1 MEMRCRTYIFVL
13 TLSFLCSVDVNS
25 ASALPA
31 KTFDVLKY
39 GAVGDG
45 KTDNTEAFVKA
56 WKDACSYGG
65 RSRVWIPRGTF
76 LLESVSFEGS
86 CNGSMAFLV
95 KGTLTAPT
103 DPDKFYT
110 DTWIG
115 FRYLSDLT
123 VKGGGV
129 LDGQGHAAW
138 PYNDCRKNSQCKP
151 LPATLRFDFITNSR
165 VYNLR
170 SINSKSSHINLFA
183 CENINLSYI
192 TLRAP
197 ADSPNTDG
205 IHVGSSTKIKISHA
219 DIRTGDDCISMVS
232 GSQNIDIHDVSC
244 GPGHG
249 ISIGSLGR
257 SHEHE
262 YVMGIS
268 VRNCTFIGSDNGLR
282 IKTWAPSLYSVA
294 SDIVFQD
301 IIMKNSRNPI
311 VIDQQYCPTSPPHCY
326 VQGGSSSSAV
336 QIKDVT
342 FKNIWGVSST
352 KVAMKLQCSRALP
365 CRNVKLININLAY
378 NGPGGRAMSMCS
390 HVIGSSSGKLV
401 PSGCL

>member
-1 MEMRCRTYIFVL
+1 MDIYYMFVVIL
-13 TLSFLCSVDVNS
+13 ISFLCTTVN
-25 ASALPA
+25 ALPS
-31 KTFDVLKY
+31 KTFDVVKY

-45 KTDNTEAFVKA
+45 KTDNTQAFVRA
-56 WKDACSYGG
+56 WKDACAYGG
-65 RSRVWIPRGTF
+65 RSRVWIPAGGTF
-76 LLESVSFEGS
+76 LLRSVSFEGS

-95 KGTLTAPT
+95 KGTLKAPT
-103 DPDKFYT
+103 DPAAGDFFT

-115 FRYLSDLT
+115 FRYISDLT

-138 PYNDCRKNSQCKP
+138 PYNDCHSNTQCKP
-151 LPATLRFDFITNSR
+151 LPATL
-165 VYNLR
+165 
-170 SINSKSSHINLFA
+170 SKSSHINLFA
-183 CENINLSYI
+183 CDNINMSHI

-205 IHVGSSTKIKISHA
+205 IHIGSSTKIKISHVG
-219 DIRTGDDCISMVS
+219 IHTGDDCISMVS

-282 IKTWAPSLYSVA
+282 IKTWAPSSYSVA

-301 IIMKNSRNPI
+301 IVMKNSRNPI
-311 VIDQQYCPTSPPHCY
+311 VIDQQYCPSPPCY
-326 VQGGSSSSAV
+326 LQQGGSSSSAV

-378 NGPGGRAMSMCS
+378 DGPGGRATSMCS
-390 HVIGSSSGKLV
+390 HVIGSSSGKN
-401 PSGCL
+401 